1 MTGTL
6 IRMARSRVYSSITC
20 AASPAVR
27 PMMRSVSRRAPGTEV
42 VEHPGD
48 DAIDI
53 DGDWLRTRLQRCCD
67 RADEPHAVAGL
78 APFVSQ
84 AQHRDGARIL
94 AVHPMPEP
102 GSRRRA

>member
-1 MTGTL
+1 SL
-6 IRMARSRVYSSITC
+6 ARVLLDHVRRESRG
-20 AASPAVR
+20 PADDEDQFR
-27 PMMRSVSRRAPGTEV
+27 GERRITEV

-48 DAIDI
+48 NAIDI
-53 DGDWLRTRLQRCCD
+53 DGDWLRTRLQRRCD

-78 APFVSQ
+78 APVVSQ

-102 GSRRRA
+102 GESPPRLTGLV